1 MSRAYNNVEKLRD
14 IVSVLDYGAVGNGI
28 ADDTA
33 ALQAAFN
40 SGRALV
46 TFEPGANYRITNT
59 VTVPPLVSVDFQTA
73 KITYAGSRDRPAV
86 IVGAEDVRN
95 NATLRNVNIQSATLD
110 WGNINY
116 VGLRAINFQRTTVHV
131 LLIQQFTIGYEA
143 YSLGQGYTHVTH
155 QLQSLTACKY
165 GQVLTCDGTPT
176 PLRPAGFSY
185 ANENLF
191 LGGDCTTT
199 SETANLGSHYGVWL
213 RQINNGYD
221 GHNNNVWY
229 HPCFQCGDGQSG
241 DERIPFLFDN
251 VGTKNTVHA
260 ARYESGRGPFAKL
273 IGPTGSGSVWTG
285 GGTSTANIGGNT
297 FDVTLLSGDHVIDG
311 IVEQGSAKANIY
323 TRSAAPWF
331 GEASCVFQD
340 IGKLAKAYNATQTMV
355 SGGLHLTTT
364 NGVPVLNATSV
375 PVRKRGVNLDSGR
388 TLGFFVK
395 TNGNE
400 NFIAHAL
407 FDAQAP
413 GRLGIGAYDAN
424 FTQLIDTSATYPD
437 VLNTDFETAS
447 LGYIRYDTSFGGV
460 YRDTNNNTAFLF
472 RVSSAVKF
480 IRVFASGGTINSI
493 GVRRLTR
500 DITPLDTFS
509 GLDTNNVVH
518 YATVNPDTGIAGVYA
533 RGDMAYN
540 ATATAGQPSYWQCTT
555 AGRLAPAWVGSTSYM
570 IGTLVLN
577 DTNKIYECVTAGTSA
592 GSGGPTGTGSAIT
605 DGTVIWNYLSPK
617 AVFTAG
623 ANL

>member
-1 MSRAYNNVEKLRD
+1 MSRAYNNVEKLRN
-14 IVSVLDYGAVGNGI
+14 IVSVLDYGAVGDGV
-28 ADDTA
+28 ADDTLS
-33 ALQAAFN
+33 LQAAFN

-86 IVGAEDVRN
+86 LVGAADVRN

-131 LLIQQFTIGYEA
+131 LLIQQFTIAYEA
-143 YSLGQGYTHVTH
+143 YSLGQGYAHVTH
-155 QLQSLTACKY
+155 QLQALTACKY

-176 PLRPAGFSY
+176 LLRPAGFSY

-199 SETANLGSHYGVWL
+199 SATANLGNHYGVWL
-213 RQINNGYD
+213 RQVNNGYT

-229 HPCFQCGDGQSG
+229 HPCFQCGDGQPG

-311 IVEQGSAKANIY
+311 VVEQGSAKANIY
-323 TRSAAPWF
+323 TKSAAPWF

-340 IGKLAKAYNATQTMV
+340 IGKLAKAYNATQTMM

-364 NGVPVLNATSV
+364 TGVPSLSV
-375 PVRKRGVNLDSGR
+375 TDAPVRKRGINLDSGR

-400 NFIAHAL
+400 NFIAHASI
-407 FDAQAP
+407 DAQAP

-437 VLNTDFETAS
+437 ILNTDFETGS

-460 YRDTNNNTAFLF
+460 YRDTSNNPAFLF
-472 RVSSAVKF
+472 RLSSAVKF
-480 IRVFASGGTINSI
+480 IRVFASGGTVNSI
-493 GVRRLTR
+493 GVRRLTK
-500 DITPLDTFS
+500 DLTPLDTFS
-509 GLDTNNVVH
+509 GLDTNNIVH
-518 YATVNPDTGIAGVYA
+518 YATVNPDTGVAGVYA
-533 RGDMAYN
+533 RGDIAYN
-540 ATATAGQPSYWQCTT
+540 AAATAGQPSYWQCTT
-555 AGRLAPAWVGSTSYM
+555 AGRLAPAWVGSTAYVV
-570 IGTLVLN
+570 GALVLN

-592 GSGGPTGTGSAIT
+592 SSGGPTGTGSAIT
-605 DGTVIWNYLSPK
+605 DGTVVWNYLAPK
-617 AVFTAG
+617 AEFSAG